1 MLSKTKQE
9 LNDDK
14 TISSLIQSAESWTV
28 DLPSSIPYSNNEDD
42 VEFGFELHDDG
53 IDRLTHSTS
62 SFQSIESSKLSYKK
76 LNLEENSNE
85 NVDRDEEEE
94 RKNKRIDSYKN
105 FKELI
110 LNSNNQNFFRSGES
124 FKIKEIPS
132 SMTLEVR
139 SC

>member
-62 SFQSIESSKLSYKK
+62 SFQSIC
-76 LNLEENSNE
+76 
-85 NVDRDEEEE
+85 
-94 RKNKRIDSYKN
+94 
-105 FKELI
+105 LI
-110 LNSNNQNFFRSGES
+110 LNFDIDPKLFLLLDDDQLELDLLGIALRLEGE
-124 FKIKEIPS
+124 
-132 SMTLEVR
+132 LGL
-139 SC
+139 